1 MTSSAIVDLDGE
13 PEPAPGRDRG
23 RAMVLVFAMCVAVG
37 GAFVGRD
44 GPLATAPIDP
54 AHVLALP
61 PRIFDAQLFTMPD
74 RLANEPLSNLEFV
87 ALPVRGT
94 QGLGARVGSPGGVW
108 LVTWTEDGTAYWLSS
123 ERRELRDLVN
133 LADSL
138 R

>member
-1 MTSSAIVDLDGE
+1 VTSAAIVELDGE
-13 PEPAPGRDRG
+13 AEPAPGRERR

-37 GAFVGRD
+37 GASVGRD

-61 PRIFDAQLFTMPD
+61 PRINDAQLFTMPD

-94 QGLGARVGSPGGVW
+94 QGLGARVGNPGGVW